1 MKAIHFS
8 IDLRSFF
15 LGALT
20 LLGILLLAN
29 FTPSGQPEPGI
40 LDTRRFQAVTSERE
54 SIILDTKTGQFVVL
68 PSYLGQP
75 RRYKYDF
82 NDIELKGK

>member
-1 MKAIHFS
+1 MKTIHFS

-20 LLGILLLAN
+20 LTGILLLTN
-29 FTPSGQPEPGI
+29 FTPSSQPEPGFI
-40 LDTRRFQAVTSERE
+40 ENRRFQAVTSERE
-54 SIILDTKTGQFVVL
+54 TIILDTKTGQFVLL

-75 RRYKYDF
+75 RKLKFDF
-82 NDIELKGK
+82 NDVELKK